1 MTEPNAASPD
11 SPPEGWR
18 AERERLRRDREAA
31 SWLLL
36 EAEQQIASLLAAP
49 PRHELDGEDIE
60 LVTLRIV
67 VTNLQRE
74 IDELRAST
82 SWRIT
87 APMRR
92 VSSALHRRGS

>member
-1 MTEPNAASPD
+1 MTEPIDASHD

-18 AERERLRRDREAA
+18 EERERLRRDREEA

-49 PRHELDGEDIE
+49 PRELDGEDIE

-74 IDELRAST
+74 VDALRAST

-92 VSSALHRRGS
+92 VSSLLHRRGA